1 MFFLLGKSANSA
13 IRKLTARSIQ
23 VDKRRNRFVITT
35 ILLAV
40 ALMVFLSLYNLGVSR
55 ETKLYLQGRYQAS
68 FIKSTDNIF
77 ATLKNNEQ
85 IEMIGKEA
93 SLGTERVG
101 DYTLDIYYKDSNALK
116 LKGTSNLLGR
126 MPEKKNE
133 VVVEQAYLENIN
145 MPIKLNQKILLNIPI
160 GEKQEFTICGI
171 IPNSNTSRIYKILI
185 SEALYNQYD
194 KNGSYD
200 ILISLKNA
208 TNIDSETLKMM
219 IEKIAKQSNVP
230 SQYVMYSSTYFGLSE
245 EKSTVEVIVIVLASI
260 FIIFACSLVIYSI
273 FYISSIE
280 KTQEYGRLKVIGA
293 TQKQLDVS
301 YKKKVC
307 DCQ

>member
-23 VDKRRNRFVITT
+23 ADKRRNRFVITT

-101 DYTLDIYYKDSNALK
+101 DYTLDIYYKDSNC
-116 LKGTSNLLGR
+116 T
-126 MPEKKNE
+126 
-133 VVVEQAYLENIN
+133 
-145 MPIKLNQKILLNIPI
+145 
-160 GEKQEFTICGI
+160 
-171 IPNSNTSRIYKILI
+171 
-185 SEALYNQYD
+185 
-194 KNGSYD
+194 
-200 ILISLKNA
+200 
-208 TNIDSETLKMM
+208 
-219 IEKIAKQSNVP
+219 
-230 SQYVMYSSTYFGLSE
+230 
-245 EKSTVEVIVIVLASI
+245 
-260 FIIFACSLVIYSI
+260 
-273 FYISSIE
+273 
-280 KTQEYGRLKVIGA
+280 
-293 TQKQLDVS
+293 
-301 YKKKVC
+301 
-307 DCQ
+307 